1 MKPVKLGNEKALQI
15 TNALHIQELTNKI
28 SQYGIDIEYKRYH
41 FLDKN
46 RANEL
51 KQKEHSFV
59 LNTYGAKFL
68 LFLTYVNFK
77 PYALYIN
84 RKNATFFLVKT
95 RFDVSLYQDTIL
107 EGETIKI
114 NERWY
119 FYVGD
124 CLVYKKTNLIVQSYV
139 KRYEILGYILAN
151 DYVSDSYMEPFEI
164 FKKEKY
170 EYEDIIGVKNRLI
183 GTLPFRVNGYVFK
196 CLENASY
203 DILYIFPECRNKQ
216 PDDGGGTIVPPLS
229 PPNGG
234 GTTVPPLPPLNGVN
248 NSSTLTT
255 KCGVNNSS
263 TLTTKSGGGSSSTLT
278 TKCGGENSSSNMR
291 RAMQQQV
298 KQQVQSTQQSV
309 HVQTKGKD
317 DATFLMKKTEFPD
330 VYEIYMFDSS
340 NSKKAKIGYAGI
352 PNIECSVMVKNWFI
366 DKEEIYAKCKKNPVN
381 DKWIPVQLL

>member
-28 SQYGIDIEYKRYH
+28 NQYGIDIEYKRYH

-114 NERWY
+114 NEKWY

-124 CLVYKKTNLIVQSYV
+124 CLVYKKANIIVQSYV
-139 KRYEILGYILAN
+139 KRYEILRNILAN
-151 DYVSDSYMEPFEI
+151 DYVSDSYMEPFQI
-164 FKKEKY
+164 IIKDKY
-170 EYEDIIGVKNRLI
+170 EYEDIIGVKNKLI
-183 GTLPFRVNGYVFK
+183 EILPFRVNGYVFK

-216 PDDGGGTIVPPLS
+216 ADDVGNCSPPLTPPCPRGGT
-229 PPNGG
+229 
-234 GTTVPPLPPLNGVN
+234 
-248 NSSTLTT
+248 
-255 KCGVNNSS
+255 
-263 TLTTKSGGGSSSTLT
+263 
-278 TKCGGENSSSNMR
+278 
-291 RAMQQQV
+291 QQQV
-298 KQQVQSTQQSV
+298 QQPVQQPVKQKMQSAQQP
-309 HVQTKGKD
+309 KGKD

-381 DKWIPVQLL
+381 EKWIPVQLM

>member
-15 TNALHIQELTNKI
+15 TNALHIQELTNRI

-59 LNTYGAKFL
+59 LNTYGAKYL

-84 RKNATFFLVKT
+84 RKNSTFFLVKT
-95 RFDVSLYQDTIL
+95 RFDVSLYQDTMF

-114 NERWY
+114 NEKWY

-124 CLVYKKTNLIVQSYV
+124 CLVYKKTNLVVKSYTN
-139 KRYEILGYILAN
+139 RYEILGNILAN
-151 DYVSDSYMEPFEI
+151 DYVSDSYMEPFELI
-164 FKKEKY
+164 RKDKY

-183 GTLPFRVNGYVFK
+183 GSLPFRVNGYVFK
-196 CLENASY
+196 CLEAASY

-216 PDDGGGTIVPPLS
+216 PDDES
-229 PPNGG
+229 PKNGG
-234 GTTVPPLPPLNGVN
+234 ND
-248 NSSTLTT
+248 SSQITP
-255 KCGVNNSS
+255 KCNDEIIQITS
-263 TLTTKSGGGSSSTLT
+263 
-278 TKCGGENSSSNMR
+278 
-291 RAMQQQV
+291 QQL
-298 KQQVQSTQQSV
+298 KQHQQ
-309 HVQTKGKD
+309 KGKD
-317 DATFLMKKTEFPD
+317 EAKFLMKKTEFPD

-366 DKEEIYAKCKKNPVN
+366 DKEEIYAKCKKNPIN

>member
-59 LNTYGAKFL
+59 LNTYGAKYL

-84 RKNATFFLVKT
+84 RKNSTFFLVKT
-95 RFDVSLYQDTIL
+95 RFDVSLYQDTML

-114 NERWY
+114 NEKWY

-124 CLVYKKTNLIVQSYV
+124 CLVYKKTNLVVKSYSN
-139 KRYEILGYILAN
+139 RYEILGNILVN
-151 DYVSDSYMEPFEI
+151 DYVSDPYMEPFELI
-164 FKKEKY
+164 KKDKY
-170 EYEDIIGVKNRLI
+170 EYEDIMGVKNGLI
-183 GTLPFRVNGYVFK
+183 GKLPFRVNGYVFK
-196 CLENASY
+196 CLEAASY

-216 PDDGGGTIVPPLS
+216 PDDESPKNSGGTQR
-229 PPNGG
+229 
-234 GTTVPPLPPLNGVN
+234 
-248 NSSTLTT
+248 STLCHIEEGNKT
-255 KCGVNNSS
+255 S
-263 TLTTKSGGGSSSTLT
+263 TIGRQ
-278 TKCGGENSSSNMR
+278 SNDDIIQTPSQ
-291 RAMQQQV
+291 AG
-298 KQQVQSTQQSV
+298 KQ
-309 HVQTKGKD
+309 VQTKGKD
-317 DATFLMKKTEFPD
+317 EAKFLMKKTEFPD

-340 NSKKAKIGYAGI
+340 NSKKAKVGYAGI

-366 DKEEIYAKCKKNPVN
+366 DKDEIYAKCKKNPVN
-381 DKWIPVQLL
+381 EKWIPVQLM